1 MIRKI
6 QWDRFLKFVA
16 DGNSITDSAIATR
29 IDRAAVYSRRD
40 RDPEFAHALD
50 QAMIAT
56 KVDAIQTIKRAWK
69 NQWQAAGWWL
79 ERRHSDEFAIKSV
92 PMINLTFK
100 QNDKLKPIENEKL
113 IEVTIGSEPANQ
125 IESK

>member
-1 MIRKI
+1 MIRKEA
-6 QWDRFLKFVA
+6 WNRFLKFVA
-16 DGNSITDSAIATR
+16 DGNSINDSATASR
-29 IDRAAVYSRRD
+29 IDRQTVYARRE

-79 ERRHSDEFAIKSV
+79 ERRHSDEFAVKSA

-100 QNDKLKPIENEKL
+100 QNDKLKPIDNEKL
-113 IEVTIGSEPANQ
+113 IEVTIESEPANQ

>member
-1 MIRKI
+1 M
-6 QWDRFLKFVA
+6 KFVT
-16 DGNSITDSAIATR
+16 DGNSITDSAIASR
-29 IDRAAVYSRRD
+29 IERAAVYQRRE
-40 RDPEFAHALD
+40 RDPEFAKALD

-56 KVDAIQTIKRAWK
+56 KFDAIQTIKRAWK

-79 ERRHSDEFAIKSV
+79 ERRHSDEFAVKSQ

-100 QNDKLKPIENEKL
+100 QNEKLKPLDNEKL
-113 IEVTIGSEPANQ
+113 IEVTIEPDPASQ